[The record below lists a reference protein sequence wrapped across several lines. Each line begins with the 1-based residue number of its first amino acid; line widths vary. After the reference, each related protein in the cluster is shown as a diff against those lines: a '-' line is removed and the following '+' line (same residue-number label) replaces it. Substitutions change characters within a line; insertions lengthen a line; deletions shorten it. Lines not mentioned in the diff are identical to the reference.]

1 MERWR
6 RRIERNGKNWK
17 CVWGVCKLIRLG

>member
-1 MERWR
+1 MERW